1 VSGWEINF
9 KEILKIGERVSNIQR
24 CFNVREGIRRKDDYI
39 PRRLMT
45 PPEFGPFS
53 NRSET
58 EIQDY
63 DAMLDEYYVERGWE
77 TKTGITTRKK
87 LNELGLEP
95 AENNLP

>member
-1 VSGWEINF
+1 
-9 KEILKIGERVSNIQR
+9 
-24 CFNVREGIRRKDDYI
+24 
-39 PRRLMT
+39 MT

-58 EIQDY
+58 EIRDY

-77 TKTGITTRKK
+77 TKTGIPTRKK

-95 AENNLP
+95 VEDNLP